1 MRGGYIK
8 YALIG
13 LAPYSFNFDL
23 TKSFELNFQLLQFF
37 VAYDDIH
44 NLWMPKETYRKLFNE
59 NYLNFRLPLGNTKIS
74 SVSELSLNKPV
85 RYMSYRERIKSRQLI
100 DGWKNKDFPE
110 TKKENVQILDDYLTL
125 CEKNNVRPIMFIPPF
140 TEGYKKYFSKQK
152 LEEFYYLIHEA
163 QKKHSFA
170 LFFDGWKLQGF
181 SDEHFHDAA
190 HLNIQGAAKF
200 SAILNNAIES
210 LEKG

>member
-37 VAYDDIH
+37 IAYDDVH
-44 NLWMPKETYRKLFNE
+44 NLWIPKDSYRKLFNE
-59 NYLNFRLPLGNTKIS
+59 NYLNVRIPLGNNKIN
-74 SVSELSLNKPV
+74 SVSGLNLNKPV
-85 RYMSYRERIKSRQLI
+85 RYMNYKERITSRKLI

-110 TKKENVQILDDYLTL
+110 TKKENSKILDGYLTL
-125 CEKNNVRPIMFIPPF
+125 CEKNNVRPIMFLPPF
-140 TEGYKKYFSKQK
+140 TEGYKKYFSRQK
-152 LEEFYYLIHEA
+152 LDEFYYLIREA
-163 QKKHSFA
+163 QKKHSSA
-170 LFFDGWKLQGF
+170 IFFDGWKLPGF

-200 SAILNNAIES
+200 STILNNVIEQ
-210 LEKG
+210 LEK